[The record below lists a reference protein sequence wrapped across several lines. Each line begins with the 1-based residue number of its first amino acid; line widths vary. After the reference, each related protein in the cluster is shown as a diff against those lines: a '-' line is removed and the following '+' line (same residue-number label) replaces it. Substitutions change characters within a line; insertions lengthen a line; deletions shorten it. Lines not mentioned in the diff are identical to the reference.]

1 VEKRLL
7 KTWGEGCG
15 RSLAFQIIV
24 MAAAFSLFLI
34 PALAISL
41 WGGDRDTNFGIFM
54 GILILGILA
63 GIAGTVIWG
72 VSGIRK
78 RAAHLDAI
86 FEPWGLEGS
95 AYLQNGRQ
103 YHGEINHHQVK
114 IYFRRGPTLEIQI
127 AAPLNTRA
135 VVVFKSELGRIS
147 AELTEYES
155 LVLNDPLFHHLSIYA
170 LDANWM
176 NKILA
181 DDPGRKAIRTLMRV
195 SGVQELRQIFIQ
207 PEALKLIIRRVR
219 INEINQQNVET
230 WIDEMLTLLQTLK
243 HAPNPQEITVAIP
256 ILQESHLDRKS
267 ITILAA
273 MVGFT
278 TLAALSVCIIAIS
291 VVLRVLASILS
302 Q

>member
-1 VEKRLL
+1 
-7 KTWGEGCG
+7 
-15 RSLAFQIIV
+15 

-41 WGGDRDTNFGIFM
+41 WGGDRDTNFGFFM

-78 RAAHLDAI
+78 RAVHLDAI

-103 YHGEINHHQVK
+103 YQGEINHRDVK

-127 AAPLNTRA
+127 AAPLNTKA
-135 VVVFKSELGRIS
+135 MMIFKSELGRTS
-147 AELTEYES
+147 AGLAGFESITLT
-155 LVLNDPLFHHLSIYA
+155 DPLFHHLSFCA

-176 NKILA
+176 NKIL
-181 DDPGRKAIRTLMRV
+181 DDDAARKAIRTLMRV
-195 SGVQELRQIFIQ
+195 SGVQELRQISIQ
-207 PEALKLIIRRVR
+207 PEALNLTIRRIHMDQ
-219 INEINQQNVET
+219 INRQNVDT
-230 WIDEMLTLLQTLK
+230 WFEELFILLRTLLT
-243 HAPNPQEITVAIP
+243 APDPQEITVAIP
-256 ILQESHLDRKS
+256 ILQESHLDRKAL
-267 ITILAA
+267 TILAA
-273 MVGFT
+273 GVGFS

-291 VVLRVLASILS
+291 FILRVLSSIP
-302 Q
+302 